1 MMIAREN
8 AIGSGKKM
16 KLVEK
21 KRRKPVYVD
30 DFGEHQ
36 VINGV
41 LHTVGY
47 RMERNESGEEVGVIE
62 VRLII
67 NLANF
72 RDACIRGIEMTSA
85 IGGSAGVVSEAHH

>member
-1 MMIAREN
+1 MELIER
-8 AIGSGKKM
+8 
-16 KLVEK
+16 

-47 RMERNESGEEVGVIE
+47 RMEKDERGETIGVIE

-67 NLANF
+67 NLQNF
-72 RDACIRGIEMTSA
+72 RDACIRGIQMTGDL
-85 IGGSAGVVSEAHH
+85 GGPPSVISESHH